1 MGSIWI
7 CDNKSEWAFE
17 RGKRKIKPYQ
27 GLREREISKTK
38 RKPKLYSIIVTPNY
52 RMSHQSTLHFI
63 YKIIKTG
70 KTDLVSSEFASL

>member
-1 MGSIWI
+1 MREAKEKL
-7 CDNKSEWAFE
+7 NP
-17 RGKRKIKPYQ
+17 IKDWEKEKLVKQKENRNYIQ
-27 GLREREISKTK
+27 LSSHQIIVCHTK
-38 RKPKLYSIIVTPNY
+38 LSYVTPNY